1 MMWRL
6 RPADRKSWR
15 VMTMISELKELFGEW
30 IAAVARAINLIVGR
44 FVPQQQVLLVEG
56 DGNTFTAKTASV
68 KKGAALPDVAFRV
81 SNGRPDSPLPVD
93 WAAALRGSR
102 VELLLKSDRV
112 LFRSID
118 FPRQAAD
125 FLDGM
130 IRAQIDRLTPW
141 SANDAVFGW
150 GQPANIAN
158 ERIQLT
164 LAATS
169 KDKIQPLIQ
178 LASNL
183 GAASIAAFAEPPS
196 GEGAPVRFKVFE
208 KSLQGGIGRT
218 LDVPRLLRITLLST
232 GLAAAATLVFA
243 AYMGNTLDDEQQQLL
258 HRIAERRASLRL
270 GQNGAGGSAQSLLAK
285 RKQTTPSSV
294 MVLEAISRVLPDST
308 YVTELRIEGDKVQ
321 VVGIS
326 QDAPS
331 LIRLIEQSPQ
341 FSRATFF
348 APTTR
353 TQSDPGERFHIEVHI
368 TPYFGSGT

>member
-1 MMWRL
+1 
-6 RPADRKSWR
+6 
-15 VMTMISELKELFGEW
+15 MTMISELKELFGEW
-30 IAAVARAINLIVGR
+30 IAAVVRAINLIASR
-44 FVPQQQVLLVEG
+44 FMPQRQVWLIEE
-56 DGNTFTAKTASV
+56 DGKMFTARMASV
-68 KKGAALPDVAFRV
+68 KKGAALPDVSFRV
-81 SNGRPDSPLPVD
+81 SNGRPEPSLPAD
-93 WAAALRGSR
+93 WEATLRASR
-102 VELLLKSDRV
+102 LEVLLKSDHV
-112 LFRSID
+112 LFRSLD
-118 FPRQAAD
+118 FPRQAAG

-169 KDKIQPLIQ
+169 RDKIQPLIQ
-178 LASNL
+178 LAGNL
-183 GAASIAAFAEPPS
+183 GAASIAAFAEPRS
-196 GEGAPVRFKVFE
+196 SEGAPEKFKVFE
-208 KSLQGGIGRT
+208 TALQSSIGRKV
-218 LDVPRLLRITLLST
+218 DVPRLLRITLLGT
-232 GLAAAATLVFA
+232 GLAAAASLAFA
-243 AYMGNTLDDEQQQLL
+243 SYIGNTLDVEQQQLSR
-258 HRIAERRASLRL
+258 RIAERRASLRL
-270 GQNGAGGSAQSLLAK
+270 GQTAAGSAQSLLAK

-331 LIRLIEQSPQ
+331 LIRLMEQSPQ